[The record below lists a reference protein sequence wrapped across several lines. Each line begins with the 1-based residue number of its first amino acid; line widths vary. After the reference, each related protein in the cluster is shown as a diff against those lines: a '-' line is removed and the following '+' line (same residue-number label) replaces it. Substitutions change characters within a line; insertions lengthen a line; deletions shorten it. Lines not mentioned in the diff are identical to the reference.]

1 MKFIILIGPPGAGK
15 GTQAKLLVE
24 SLGLPQV
31 STGDLFRYNL
41 KNATALGK
49 LAQTYMDKG
58 ELVPDE
64 VTVAMVKDRLSQ
76 ADAAGGAILD
86 GFPRTTVQA
95 EALETL
101 LAELGGH
108 IAVVPHIVVDGEE
121 LVQRLLKRAQIEGR
135 VDDSEDTIRTR
146 MRVYE
151 EQTKPLL
158 DYYARRGLVDG
169 VLQEKVLLSEQGV
182 IRAPAGYTDEEAAT
196 LPCAALPAWRGLV
209 VEVNGQQCVEC
220 VQKDLQRVIAQAA

>member
-1 MKFIILIGPPGAGK
+1 VKFIILIGPPGAGK
-15 GTQAKLLVE
+15 GTQAKLLEE
-24 SLGLPQV
+24 SMGLPQV

-41 KNATALGK
+41 KNATELGK

-58 ELVPDE
+58 ELVPDS
-64 VTVAMVKDRLSQ
+64 VTVAMVKDRL
-76 ADAAGGAILD
+76 ARPDAANGAILD

-95 EALETL
+95 DALDAL
-101 LAELGGH
+101 LAGLGGH
-108 IAVVPHIVVDGEE
+108 IAVVPHIVVDREE

-158 DYYARRGLVDG
+158 DYYA
-169 VLQEKVLLSEQGV
+169 Q
-182 IRAPAGYTDEEAAT
+182 
-196 LPCAALPAWRGLV
+196 RGLV
-209 VEVNGQQCVEC
+209 VEVDGQQSVAD
-220 VQKDLQRVIAQAA
+220 VQRDLRRVIGQAT

>member
-15 GTQAKLLVE
+15 GTQAKLLEE
-24 SLGLPQV
+24 SMRLPQV

-41 KNATALGK
+41 KNATELGQ

-58 ELVPDE
+58 ELVPDS
-64 VTVAMVKDRLSQ
+64 VTVAMVKDRL
-76 ADAAGGAILD
+76 ARPDAANGAILD
-86 GFPRTTVQA
+86 GFPRTTGQA
-95 EALETL
+95 DALDAL
-101 LAELGGH
+101 LVSMGGH
-108 IAVVPHIVVDGEE
+108 IAVVPHIVVDREE

-158 DYYARRGLVDG
+158 DYYA
-169 VLQEKVLLSEQGV
+169 Q
-182 IRAPAGYTDEEAAT
+182 
-196 LPCAALPAWRGLV
+196 RGLV
-209 VEVNGQQCVEC
+209 VEVDGQQSVAT
-220 VQKDLQRVIAQAA
+220 VQRDLCRVIEQAP

>member
-1 MKFIILIGPPGAGK
+1 MSLDHWILNTDPLYTDLLTTGAAMKFIILIGPPGAGK
-15 GTQAKLLVE
+15 GTQAKLLEE
-24 SLGLPQV
+24 SMGLPQV

-41 KNATALGK
+41 KNATELGK

-58 ELVPDE
+58 ELVPDS
-64 VTVAMVKDRLSQ
+64 VTVAMVQDRL
-76 ADAAGGAILD
+76 ARPDATNGAILD

-95 EALETL
+95 DALDAL
-101 LAELGGH
+101 LADMGGH
-108 IAVVPHIVVDGEE
+108 ISVVPHVVVDREE

-158 DYYARRGLVDG
+158 DYYA
-169 VLQEKVLLSEQGV
+169 Q
-182 IRAPAGYTDEEAAT
+182 
-196 LPCAALPAWRGLV
+196 RGLV
-209 VEVNGQQCVEC
+209 VEVDGQQSVAA
-220 VQKDLQRVIAQAA
+220 VQRDLCRVIEQAA